1 MNRREFLGTSLSA
14 GASTNQVQEI
24 AKVRI
29 YPGAD
34 GDFTLYTDD
43 AETYAYQKNNSI
55 TYLHWGKA
63 ARNLSESGVLAW
75 KISDQQILEITGRY
89 AERDGR

>member
-14 GASTNQVQEI
+14 GASTNQVQET

-34 GDFTLYTDD
+34 GDVTLYTDD
-43 AETYAYQKNNSI
+43 AEIAPTKKTTALPI
-55 TYLHWGKA
+55 CIGIVP
-63 ARNLSESGVLAW
+63 R
-75 KISDQQILEITGRY
+75 EI
-89 AERDGR
+89 